1 MNHNLDNDTQGE
13 ITSDGD
19 SKALPASQLQAHEH
33 PALPGTYE
41 VIRRLNRDTTWVATG
56 LLGAVIFAALVL
68 ALLECHP
75 KADDL
80 AKEARQTTG
89 SLLLNANPATP
100 GNVMGSDRKSLSE
113 ITSGQ
118 ATSVDHGLNPEINHS
133 DVQANATSW
142 SPAHGPDSAQV
153 IRPKIP
159 KVRRYVDVK
168 TRLIA
173 LWHQSLQRE
182 KSRAWTLFLNSN
194 KWQRKNQLHRQN
206 EPLMRL

>member
-1 MNHNLDNDTQGE
+1 M
-13 ITSDGD
+13 
-19 SKALPASQLQAHEH
+19 
-33 PALPGTYE
+33 
-41 VIRRLNRDTTWVATG
+41 
-56 LLGAVIFAALVL
+56 IFAALVL
-68 ALLECHP
+68 AVLECHP

-142 SPAHGPDSAQV
+142 SPAQRPDSARV
-153 IRPKIP
+153 IT
-159 KVRRYVDVK
+159 KVPNVRLRSYLHRRYVDVK

-173 LWHQSLQRE
+173 LWHQSLRRE
-182 KSRAWTLFLNSN
+182 KSRGWALFSNSN
-194 KWQRKNQLHRQN
+194 KWQKEN
-206 EPLMRL
+206 